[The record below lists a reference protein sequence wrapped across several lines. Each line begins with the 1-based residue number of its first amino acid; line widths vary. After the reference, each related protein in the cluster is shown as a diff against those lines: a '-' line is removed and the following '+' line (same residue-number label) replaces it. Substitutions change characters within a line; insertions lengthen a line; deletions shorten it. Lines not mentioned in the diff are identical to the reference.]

1 MNSAEH
7 LDDEHLDD
15 LTQSSEAASEH
26 CKLQYSDY
34 KSSLLPIGQLG
45 MDCKGRAVV

>member
-15 LTQSSEAASEH
+15 LTQSSETASED

-34 KSSLLPIGQLG
+34 KSSLLLIELG